1 MGVSVSTWAL
11 ARVVSQAGQLG
22 VVSGTALAV
31 VLARRLQV
39 GDPGGDM
46 RRALAHFP
54 FPEIAARVRRRQLHA
69 LPGFE
74 RPYRFSRTYI
84 DSLLSTSQH

>member
-1 MGVSVSTWAL
+1 MSLDTLSVSASAPNRKFSFLTRSA
-11 ARVVSQAGQLG
+11 VYTTSQVASLF
-22 VVSGTALAV
+22 GTSS
-31 VLARRLQV
+31 
-39 GDPGGDM
+39 
-46 RRALAHFP
+46 
-54 FPEIAARVRRRQLHA
+54 PEIAARVRRRQLHA